1 MTGSSLPTC
10 DAGDSKGRYRRSR
23 FFFDR
28 RDEALIAIVND
39 VLDREK
45 GREYRKRI
53 FYPHFHPHGI
63 KKMAES
69 RGLRIAYAVIHLL
82 ESLDAGQQEHRI
94 GALRSLREEV
104 LNASDGPLP
113 RNTARVL
120 VQIMKDIV
128 RARGDEDAQ
137 MRLAHDFRLTAMG
150 KPRVVR
156 RMLERYH
163 LLEMSESWNQVAFDD
178 HVHDVNTK
186 GRKSATHLIMDA
198 WIKGIKRLRVIYY
211 NYVQAQFASELLE
224 AAQIMEIELRIGI
237 EFAARFR
244 GRYIQLIWVPRGFID
259 SQSFLCFLTDAPVLQ
274 LMEEGRAVTLY
285 RQRQILEI
293 LHAFN
298 RNHLPALNERFGIRM
313 PPVDV
318 DQFLAFVRPGQTS
331 LLHLAKYIHGRL
343 LPEFQ
348 KRLAELRMQW
358 IQRGAESCG
367 EIEALVAEMNAL
379 DFETIMD
386 RYLSSRANPECPDPM
401 KVQDD
406 PDIPPLLQLSPREL
420 LGRLVALRSA
430 YRVTLNL
437 TDLTP
442 EDVLEI
448 LYDAEGVITR
458 LEVFN
463 LKDYVGGKLQYLDE
477 ITILQ
482 EAINDGNIVTLKR
495 IIQWIIDRVEAS
507 RASDRKDRLEK
518 LNVILHDMNS
528 LRAMYQVTP
537 LKSRIGSDSTGQSPR
552 MHGMGFAV
560 LDTLI
565 PRAKR
570 AVHKDRGHRLILP
583 IRMNV
588 LRRWTLL
595 PNSGSGAGSVGWSG
609 RISKIPLLKWMGMR
623 IESDWMALEQS
634 TRMEHPGNIVTLGGT
649 HEEIGNGLHLQPP
662 EPDAPETARSWSYL
676 NTLFKN
682 ALKVAIG
689 FVPAWLTFFLRY
701 DWWVLQWGGG
711 LIWFFITGFRNVLQ
725 SFLGGGGF
733 RGSHLMSWRDY
744 ISWERICD
752 SLLFTGFS
760 VPLLD
765 FLIKSLLLEK
775 TLGITTATAPTL
787 LYSVM
792 AVCNGIYLVSHNAF
806 RGFSRPVMFGNFF
819 RTVLSIPIAIL
830 LNGVLSIGLSMFG
843 VPAVNAVLQKWASVI
858 SKASSDIVA
867 GLIEGTAD
875 RYRNVHIRM
884 ADYHV
889 TFRKILDSFAGL
901 ELLHPKED
909 VALLLRSPESL
920 LSGDAR
926 EFEQIMI
933 IYALDLLY
941 IWYYQPRGR
950 TAMSMFLSSLTQ
962 EERHIVLAVV
972 RLLKR
977 QREITLLFVDG
988 LIGKNFSAALAFY
1001 LNNAPNYVTCMERMI
1016 LQQTV

>member
-1 MTGSSLPTC
+1 
-10 DAGDSKGRYRRSR
+10 
-23 FFFDR
+23 
-28 RDEALIAIVND
+28 
-39 VLDREK
+39 
-45 GREYRKRI
+45 
-53 FYPHFHPHGI
+53 
-63 KKMAES
+63 
-69 RGLRIAYAVIHLL
+69 
-82 ESLDAGQQEHRI
+82 
-94 GALRSLREEV
+94 
-104 LNASDGPLP
+104 
-113 RNTARVL
+113 
-120 VQIMKDIV
+120 
-128 RARGDEDAQ
+128 
-137 MRLAHDFRLTAMG
+137 
-150 KPRVVR
+150 
-156 RMLERYH
+156 
-163 LLEMSESWNQVAFDD
+163 
-178 HVHDVNTK
+178 
-186 GRKSATHLIMDA
+186 
-198 WIKGIKRLRVIYY
+198 
-211 NYVQAQFASELLE
+211 
-224 AAQIMEIELRIGI
+224 
-237 EFAARFR
+237 
-244 GRYIQLIWVPRGFID
+244 LIWVPRGFID

-298 RNHLPALNERFGIRM
+298 RNHLPGLNEHFGVRM
-313 PPVDV
+313 QPVDV
-318 DQFLAFVRPGQTS
+318 DRFLAFVRPGQTS
-331 LLHLAKYIHGRL
+331 LLHLAKYIHGQL

-348 KRLAELRMQW
+348 KRLAELRMQYL
-358 IQRGAESCG
+358 QRGAESSSD
-367 EIEALVAEMNAL
+367 IEALVAEMNAL

-507 RASDRKDRLEK
+507 RAADRNDRLDK
-518 LNVILHDMNS
+518 LNMILHDMNS

-560 LDTLI
+560 VDTLI
-565 PRAKR
+565 ARAKR
-570 AVHKDRGHRLILP
+570 TVRKDRGHRLILP

-588 LRRWTLL
+588 LRRWTFL
-595 PNSGSGAGSVGWSG
+595 PKSGWGGGSIGWSS
-609 RISKIPLLKWMGMR
+609 RASKLPLFKWMGMR

-634 TRMEHPGNIVTLGGT
+634 TRMEQPGNIVTLGGT
-649 HEEIGNGLHLQPP
+649 HEETGNGLHLKPP
-662 EPDAPETARSWSYL
+662 KPDAPDTARPWSYL

-682 ALKVAIG
+682 LLKVAIG

-711 LIWFFITGFRNVLQ
+711 IIWFLITGFRNVLQ

-765 FLIKSLLLEK
+765 FLVKSLLLEK
-775 TLGITTATAPTL
+775 TFGITTTTAPTV

-792 AVCNGIYLVSHNAF
+792 AVCNGIYLVSHMPFGGF
-806 RGFSRPVMFGNFF
+806 RGP
-819 RTVLSIPIAIL
+819 
-830 LNGVLSIGLSMFG
+830 
-843 VPAVNAVLQKWASVI
+843 
-858 SKASSDIVA
+858 
-867 GLIEGTAD
+867 
-875 RYRNVHIRM
+875 
-884 ADYHV
+884 
-889 TFRKILDSFAGL
+889 
-901 ELLHPKED
+901 
-909 VALLLRSPESL
+909 
-920 LSGDAR
+920 
-926 EFEQIMI
+926 
-933 IYALDLLY
+933 
-941 IWYYQPRGR
+941 
-950 TAMSMFLSSLTQ
+950 
-962 EERHIVLAVV
+962 
-972 RLLKR
+972 
-977 QREITLLFVDG
+977 
-988 LIGKNFSAALAFY
+988 
-1001 LNNAPNYVTCMERMI
+1001 
-1016 LQQTV
+1016 

>member
-1 MTGSSLPTC
+1 MTELFPQSCETPPSEAP
-10 DAGDSKGRYRRSR
+10 YRRSR

-28 RDEALIAIVND
+28 RDVSLIAIVND

-45 GREYRKRI
+45 GQEYRKRI
-53 FYPHFHPHGI
+53 YYPHFHPHGI

-82 ESLDAGQQEHRI
+82 ESLDAGQQDQRI

-120 VQIMKDIV
+120 IQIMKDMV
-128 RARGDEDAQ
+128 RARGDENAQ
-137 MRLAHDFRLTAMG
+137 MRLAHDFRRTAMG

-163 LLEMSESWNQVAFDD
+163 LLEMSESWNQIAFDD

-224 AAQIMEIELRIGI
+224 AAQIMGIELRIGI
-237 EFAARFR
+237 EFSARFR
-244 GRYIQLIWVPRGFID
+244 GHYIQLIWVPRGFID
-259 SQSFLCFLTDAPVLQ
+259 SQSFLCFLTDEPVLQ
-274 LMEEGRAVTLY
+274 LMEAGRAVSLY
-285 RQRQILEI
+285 RQKQVLEV
-293 LHAFN
+293 LDAFN
-298 RNHLPALNERFGIRM
+298 RKHLPKLNAELGISM
-313 PPVDV
+313 PPIDAE
-318 DQFLAFVRPGQTS
+318 QFLSFVRPGQTS
-331 LLHLAKYIHGRL
+331 LLHLAKYIHL
-343 LPEFQ
+343 SLMPQMQ
-348 KRLAELRMQW
+348 KRLAELRLQW
-358 IQRGAESCG
+358 MQRGKEES
-367 EIEALVAEMNAL
+367 EAIEAQVAQMNAL

-386 RYLSSRANPECPDPM
+386 RYLSPKANPELPDPM

-406 PDIPPLLQLSPREL
+406 PDIPALLQLSPREL

-430 YRVTLNL
+430 YRITLNL

-458 LEVFN
+458 LEIFN

-507 RASDRKDRLEK
+507 RAPDKRDRLDK
-518 LNVILHDMNS
+518 LNVILHDMNG
-528 LRAMYQVTP
+528 LRAMYQVSP

-560 LDTLI
+560 IDTLI
-565 PRAKR
+565 SRARK
-570 AVHKDRGHRLILP
+570 AIQKDSNHRLILP

-588 LRRWTLL
+588 LRRVSFIPKQAWNGFSNFWSRWL
-595 PNSGSGAGSVGWSG
+595 SGFPV
-609 RISKIPLLKWMGMR
+609 LKWLGFQLQ
-623 IESDWMALEQS
+623 SDWIALEQS

-649 HEEIGNGLHLQPP
+649 HEEPGNGLPLQAP
-662 EPDAPETARSWSYL
+662 EPTEPARGLSWAYL

-682 ALKVAIG
+682 FLKIAIG
-689 FVPAWLTFFLRY
+689 FIPAWLTFFLRY
-701 DWWVLQWGGG
+701 DWWVLRWGGG
-711 LIWFFITGFRNVLQ
+711 PIWFFITGFRNVLQ

-733 RGSHLMSWRDY
+733 RRSHLMTWRDY
-744 ISWERICD
+744 VSWERIFD

-765 FLIKSLLLEK
+765 WIVK
-775 TLGITTATAPTL
+775 TVVLQNTFGITTESSPL
-787 LYSVM
+787 ILYAVM
-792 AVCNGIYLVSHNAF
+792 AMANGIYLVSHNAF
-806 RGFSRPVMFGNFF
+806 RGFSKAVMFGNFF
-819 RTVLSIPIAIL
+819 RTLLSIPIAVM
-830 LNGVLSIGLSMFG
+830 LNGSLAAVFSLCGIIGG
-843 VPAVNAVLQKWASVI
+843 NAILQRWATII

-875 RYRNVHIRM
+875 RYRNVHVRLS
-884 ADYHV
+884 DYQV
-889 TFRKILDSFAGL
+889 TFRKILNSFAGL
-901 ELLHPKED
+901 ELLHPKDD
-909 VALLLRSPESL
+909 VTALLRAPESL
-920 LSGDAR
+920 LTGDAK

-941 IWYYQPRGR
+941 FWYYQPRGR
-950 TAMSMFLSSLTQ
+950 TAMNMFLASLTQ
-962 EERHIVLAVV
+962 EERNIVLAVI

-977 QREITLLFVDG
+977 QREITLMFVDG

-1001 LNNAPNYVTCMERMI
+1001 LNNAVSYVTCMERLI
-1016 LQQTV
+1016 RESRA